1 MRIFALQTDR
11 QKIIRRF
18 CHDHEGESVVHFTH
32 YHGLSFL
39 FRTLK
44 DVFYTIVLIT
54 LGVVAVLLNLHMG
67 WTLGILGLVWF
78 FFVFSNL
85 LKIYIDWRYDFI
97 VVTTDKVILVD
108 QTLFF
113 KQQIMPIHIENIGG
127 ISTFTQFWDIFPFGG
142 MFIHLKEGL
151 GGKDVIIKYVPNAQ
165 VMAGKIS
172 DVVTRYQRHN
182 YQKELSARE

>member
-1 MRIFALQTDR
+1 M
-11 QKIIRRF
+11 
-18 CHDHEGESVVHFTH
+18 
-32 YHGLSFL
+32 
-39 FRTLK
+39 
-44 DVFYTIVLIT
+44 
-54 LGVVAVLLNLHMG
+54 NLHVW
-67 WTLGILGLVWF
+67 WTFGILSVIWF
-78 FFVFSNL
+78 FFVFSSL

-113 KQQIMPIHIENIGG
+113 KQQIMPIHVENIGG

-151 GGKDVIIKYVPNAQ
+151 GGKDVEVKYVPHAQ
-165 VMAGKIS
+165 VLAGKIS

-182 YQKELSARE
+182 YQKELPARE